1 MIQLEI
7 RVLTK
12 KDAEIY
18 LALRVEG
25 LKQNPEAFSSSYE
38 DIINKEDP
46 VEYKAQILDQNE
58 NYTLGAFKGTDLIG
72 VATLE
77 TKSFLKQ
84 EHKAKV
90 GSVYVSPKARG
101 MGAGK
106 ALMQATIEKAKE
118 LEVEQ
123 LMLDVVVGNEGAKK
137 LYESLGFKTFG
148 VQERSLKYNNQ
159 YWDEEHMVLFLDVE
173 HN

>member
-1 MIQLEI
+1 MEI

-12 KDAEIY
+12 QDAEIY
-18 LALRVEG
+18 LELRVEG

-46 VEYKAQILDQNE
+46 IEYKAQILAQDE
-58 NYTLGAFKGTDLIG
+58 NYTLGAFKDNQLIG

-77 TKSFLKQ
+77 TKPYVKQ
-84 EHKAKV
+84 EHKAKI

-101 MGAGK
+101 LGAGK
-106 ALMQATIEKAKE
+106 SLIKACIELAKK
-118 LEVEQ
+118 LDVEQ
-123 LMLDVVVGNEGAKK
+123 IMLDVVVGNDGAKK

-148 VQERSLKYNNQ
+148 VQERSLKYNGQ
-159 YWDEEHMVLFLDVE
+159 YWDEEHMVLFLHDE
-173 HN
+173 A